1 MAKKWINSVPPT
13 AVTTCA
19 FSSVFILLVC
29 YNPISCCSP
38 YVDGPEDVQMAQCLH
53 NSGVDFVDSRDIHGR
68 MRWEQYVVVSRF
80 ITSSINT
87 APCFLFGSGSQLRF
101 KILNCTRHMN
111 WKSWTTSKLGMFQT
125 INYFCENCIECFLL
139 KSWSRSRPKF
149 TALALQDCPTLFLIV
164 KIK

>member
-1 MAKKWINSVPPT
+1 MPSLLSLSFLYAITLYPAAAPMWTVRRMFKWR
-13 AVTTCA
+13 
-19 FSSVFILLVC
+19 SVFTTAAWTLSTPGTFMVAWGENNSC
-29 YNPISCCSP
+29 YSFYYKFN
-38 YVDGPEDVQMAQCLH
+38 Q
-53 NSGVDFVDSRDIHGR
+53 HGS
-68 MRWEQYVVVSRF
+68 V
-80 ITSSINT
+80 
-87 APCFLFGSGSQLRF
+87 FLFGSGSQLRF

-149 TALALQDCPTLFLIV
+149 TALVLQDCPTLFVMFLIYNTNFLIV